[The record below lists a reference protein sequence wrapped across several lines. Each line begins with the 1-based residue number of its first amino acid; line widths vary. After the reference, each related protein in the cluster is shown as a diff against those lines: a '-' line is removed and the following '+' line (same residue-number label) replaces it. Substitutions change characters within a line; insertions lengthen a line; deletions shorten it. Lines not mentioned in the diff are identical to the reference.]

1 MQRTDFSRM
10 SCSIARTLHV
20 VGEVWSPLV
29 LRDVL
34 MGLHRFDEIRAD
46 LGVSRK
52 VLTERL
58 GWLVEQDVL
67 ERVPYSDRPPRSEYR
82 LTERG
87 RELCEVL
94 LVMSAWGDR
103 WLAGPDG
110 PPVRYRHRTCG
121 EVTHAEVRC
130 ARCGGALHVDDLD
143 LPADAAVADA
153 S

>member
-1 MQRTDFSRM
+1 MQRTDFSQM
-10 SCSIARTLHV
+10 HCSIARTLHV

-34 MGLHRFDEIRAD
+34 MGLHRFDQIRAD

-58 GWLVEQDVL
+58 GWLVEQGVL
-67 ERVPYSDRPPRSEYR
+67 DRVPYSDRPPRSEYR
-82 LTERG
+82 LTQRG

-110 PPVRYRHRTCG
+110 PPVVYRHRTCG
-121 EVTHAEVRC
+121 EATHAEVRC
-130 ARCGGALHVDDLD
+130 ARCGEALHVDDLEM
-143 LPADAAVADA
+143 PAEAV
-153 S
+153 